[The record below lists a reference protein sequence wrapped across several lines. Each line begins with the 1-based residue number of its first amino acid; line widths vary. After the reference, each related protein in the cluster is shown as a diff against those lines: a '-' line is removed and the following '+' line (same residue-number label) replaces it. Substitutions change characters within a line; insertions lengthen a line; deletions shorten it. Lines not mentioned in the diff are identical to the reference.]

1 MINLHVITNEAVHPP
16 LLLSLQLLEC
26 IPLTCPHQFLL
37 QLFQRPNNSQCKI
50 IIILLNSL
58 YFN

>member
-26 IPLTCPHQFLL
+26 IPLTFPHQFLL
-37 QLFQRPNNSQCKI
+37 QIFQRPNNSI
-50 IIILLNSL
+50 IQNNYHS
-58 YFN
+58 FQQSSF